1 MLTINENEPT
11 QILKDFAAFIHYLK
25 THRIVLTKANEFI
38 SGKNLFELNQQM
50 THPVP
55 NTVTRTSQNFYPLFH
70 LFYHLV
76 LGGKLF
82 RKVPEKDRMVLKPTD
97 RLQLFEDLKPAE
109 KYFFLLETFWTD
121 TDWVDLQA
129 GYFGM
134 SPFRKINTILTY
146 LGEMTPGKK
155 IRLRDEMQDDM
166 RMLIYDLEYF
176 FHYFSYFGFWE
187 VTPYKVFPT
196 LDYPDR
202 AFAAESITPTV
213 FGVTIAPLLKEER
226 DLLEWNLPH
235 RRKLG
240 EYKPVPGSPV
250 PGEEI
255 YALLAGDHKR
265 KKPGSTIKVKKGK
278 PDDPFFLPFVHL
290 VASGELEKTLPRGE
304 SKLMDGTYV
313 FKVSLKKSIW
323 RRIELSS
330 DHTLLDLHN
339 SIQRAYGFDD
349 DHLYSFFMD
358 GKIPSHEVFT
368 SPYDDTGP
376 HVDVVRIGDLEL
388 TVGQNILYLFDY
400 GDMWRFLVELEEIRT
415 EGIKPANPMIIES
428 KGKSPKQYGYEI
440 VADLS

>member
-1 MLTINENEPT
+1 MLTITENEPT
-11 QILKDFAAFIHYLK
+11 SILKDFAAFIQYLK
-25 THRIVLTKANEFI
+25 SHPIALTKVNEFI
-38 SGKNLFELNQQM
+38 SGKDLFELNKQM
-50 THPVP
+50 THPFP
-55 NTVTRTSQNFYPLFH
+55 NTVIRTTQNFYPLFH

-82 RKVPEKDRMVLKPTD
+82 QKVPEKGRMVLKPTD

-121 TDWVDLQA
+121 TDWVALQA

-134 SPFRKINTILTY
+134 SPFKKINTILTY

-155 IRLRDEMQDDM
+155 IRLRDEMKDDM

-176 FHYFSYFGFWE
+176 FHYFSFFGFWE

-196 LDYPDR
+196 LDYLDR
-202 AFAAESITPTV
+202 AFAADSITPTV
-213 FGVTIAPLLKEER
+213 FGVTLAPLLMATR

-250 PGEEI
+250 PENI
-255 YALLAGDHKR
+255 YALITLGQKSGHAIKL
-265 KKPGSTIKVKKGK
+265 KKSKPG
-278 PDDPFFLPFVHL
+278 DPFFLPFVSL
-290 VASGELEKTLPRGE
+290 FAGGELEKTLPRGE
-304 SKLMDGTYV
+304 SKPKDGIYV
-313 FKVSLKKSIW
+313 FKVSLEKNIW

-330 DHTLLDLHN
+330 DHMLLDLHN
-339 SIQRAYGFDD
+339 SIQSAYGFDD
-349 DHLYSFFMD
+349 DHLYSFFMN
-358 GKIPSHEVFT
+358 GKIPSDEVFT

-376 HVDVVRIGDLEL
+376 HVDVVRIGDLGL

-400 GDMWRFLVELEEIRT
+400 GDMWRFRVDLEEIRAL
-415 EGIKPANPMIIES
+415 GVIPLNPMIIES
-428 KGKSPKQYGYEI
+428 KGKSPKQY
-440 VADLS
+440 